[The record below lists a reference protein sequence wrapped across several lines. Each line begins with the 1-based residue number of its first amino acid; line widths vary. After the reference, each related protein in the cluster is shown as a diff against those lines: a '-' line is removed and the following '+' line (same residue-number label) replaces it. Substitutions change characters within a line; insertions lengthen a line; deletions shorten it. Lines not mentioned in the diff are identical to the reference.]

1 MGFFKTMK
9 EDLYSDIRPYNDDEI
24 PAALERIVN
33 DPFFIPAV
41 NFAFPDA
48 DMESIAEVVRTC
60 KTVDQMQQRIMF
72 SIIKRIVEATIDNFT
87 ASGVEHIEKGKGYL
101 YISNHRDIT
110 LDSFLLQYALFS
122 NGLPTTATTLGDNLL
137 RSQFVTDI
145 CRINRA
151 VRVIRKTD
159 DISPR
164 EFLQN
169 SMHLAEYIR
178 WYISQGKSMWIAQR
192 NGRTKDGI
200 DATDQGVLKMVSLS
214 GPSNFVENFSELNI
228 APIAISYQYEPCD
241 IRKAIETTVNLL
253 GGTYRK
259 SEHEDENSILYGIRM
274 PKGDVNITI
283 CEPITHEEL
292 EECGALPKAEAYKR
306 LKEIIDQR
314 IYKNYKLHDTNY
326 IAYDLLH
333 RTKEYAE
340 YYTPA
345 AVKKFKGRMAYA
357 EARFLEYG
365 LDLKTARKVYLG
377 IYAGPVE
384 TKINE

>member
-1 MGFFKTMK
+1 MK

-48 DMESIAEVVRTC
+48 DMERIREVVRTC
-60 KTVDQMQQRIMF
+60 KTVDEMQQRVMI
-72 SIIKRIVEATIDNFT
+72 SIIQRIIEATIDTFT
-87 ASGVEHIEKGKGYL
+87 ATGIERVEKEKGYL

-110 LDSFLLQYALFS
+110 LDSFLLQYALFT

-137 RSQFVTDI
+137 RSQFVIDI

-159 DISPR
+159 EISPR

-214 GPSNFVENFSELNI
+214 GPNDFVENFSELNI

-241 IRKAIETTVNLL
+241 IKKAIETTVQLT

-283 CEPITHEEL
+283 CEPITRQEL

-306 LKEIIDQR
+306 LKEIIDNR

-326 IAYDLLH
+326 IAHDLLH
-333 RTKEYAE
+333 RSKQYADH
-340 YYTPA
+340 YTPA

-377 IYAGPVE
+377 IYAGAVD

>member
-1 MGFFKTMK
+1 MN
-9 EDLYSDIRPYNDDEI
+9 EDSYSDIRPYNDDEI

-33 DPFFIPAV
+33 DPFFVPAV

-48 DMESIAEVVRTC
+48 DMERIREVVRTC
-60 KTVDQMQQRIMF
+60 KTVDQMQERVMF
-72 SIIKRIVEATIDNFT
+72 SIIKRIIEATIDNFT
-87 ASGVEHIEKGKGYL
+87 STGIERVEKDKGYL

-110 LDSFLLQYALFS
+110 LDSLLLQYTLFT
-122 NGLPTTATTLGDNLL
+122 NGLSTTATTLGDNLL
-137 RSQFVTDI
+137 RSQFIIDI

-169 SMHLAEYIR
+169 SQHLAEYIR
-178 WYISQGKSMWIAQR
+178 WYISQGKSMWISQR

-214 GPSNFVENFSELNI
+214 GPSDFIENFSELNI

-241 IRKAIETTVNLL
+241 IKKTIETVVNMT
-253 GGTYRK
+253 GGTYQK
-259 SEHEDENSILYGIRM
+259 GKNEDVNSILYGIRM
-274 PKGDVNITI
+274 PKGDVNISI
-283 CEPITHEEL
+283 CEPITREEL
-292 EECGALPKAEAYKR
+292 EECGKLPKAEAYKF
-306 LKEIIDQR
+306 LKEIIDNR

-326 IAYDLLH
+326 IAHDILH
-333 RTKEYAE
+333 RSKQYAE

-357 EARFLEYG
+357 EARFMEYG

-377 IYAGPVE
+377 IYAGPVD
-384 TKINE
+384 TKIE

>member
-1 MGFFKTMK
+1 MDIMQ
-9 EDLYSDIRPYNDDEI
+9 EDLYSDIRPYNDNEI
-24 PAALERIVN
+24 PAALERIVS
-33 DPFFIPAV
+33 DPAFIPAV

-60 KTVDQMQQRIMF
+60 KTVDQMQERVML
-72 SIIKRIVEATIDNFT
+72 SIIKRIIDATIDNFT
-87 ASGVEHIEKGKGYL
+87 ASGIEAIKKDKGYL

-110 LDSFLLQYALFS
+110 LDSLLLQYTLFTH
-122 NGLPTTATTLGDNLL
+122 GLSTTATTLGDNLL
-137 RSQFVTDI
+137 RSQFIIDI

-159 DISPR
+159 EISPR

-169 SMHLAEYIR
+169 SQHLAEYIR
-178 WYISQGKSMWIAQR
+178 WYISQGKSMWISQR

-214 GPSNFVENFSELNI
+214 GPSDFVENFSELSI

-241 IRKAIETTVNLL
+241 IKKTIETTVNMM
-253 GGTYRK
+253 GGTYQK
-259 SEHEDENSILYGIRM
+259 GKNEDVNSILYGIRM

-283 CEPITHEEL
+283 CEPITREEL
-292 EECGALPKAEAYKR
+292 EECGKLPKAEAYKM
-306 LKEIIDQR
+306 LKDIIDNR

-326 IAYDLLH
+326 IAYDILH
-333 RTKEYAE
+333 RSKQYAE

-357 EARFLEYG
+357 EARFMEYG

-377 IYAGPVE
+377 IYAGPVD
-384 TKINE
+384 TKIWQ

>member
-1 MGFFKTMK
+1 MENIK

-33 DPFFIPAV
+33 DPAFVPAV

-48 DMESIAEVVRTC
+48 DMERISEVVRTC
-60 KTVDQMQQRIMF
+60 TTVEQLQQRVMI
-72 SIIKRIVEATIDNFT
+72 SIIQRIIETTIDNFT
-87 ASGVEHIEKGKGYL
+87 SSGVEHIEKDKGYL

-110 LDSFLLQYALFS
+110 LDSYLLQYTLFKS
-122 NGLPTTATTLGDNLL
+122 GFPTTATTLGDNLL
-137 RSQFVTDI
+137 RSQFIIDI

-159 DISPR
+159 EITPR

-169 SMHLAEYIR
+169 SQHLAEYIR

-200 DATDQGVLKMVSLS
+200 DSTDQGVLKMLSLS
-214 GPSNFVENFSELNI
+214 GEGSFVEKFIDLSLT
-228 APIAISYQYEPCD
+228 PIAISYQYEPCD
-241 IRKAIETTVNLL
+241 IKKAIETTVTLM
-253 GGTYRK
+253 GGTYQK
-259 SEHEDENSILYGIRM
+259 GKNEDVNSILYGIRM
-274 PKGDVNITI
+274 PKGDVDITI
-283 CEPITHEEL
+283 CEPITREEL

-306 LKEIIDQR
+306 LKDIVDQR
-314 IYKNYKLHDTNY
+314 IYKSYKLHDTNY
-326 IAYDLLH
+326 IAHDILH
-333 RTKEYAE
+333 REKRYAE
-340 YYTPA
+340 FYTPA

-365 LDLKTARKVYLG
+365 LDVKTARKVYLG
-377 IYAGPVE
+377 IYANPVD
-384 TKINE
+384 TKL

>member
-1 MGFFKTMK
+1 MENIK

-33 DPFFIPAV
+33 DPAFVPAV

-48 DMESIAEVVRTC
+48 DMERISEVVRTC
-60 KTVDQMQQRIMF
+60 TTVEQLQQRVMI
-72 SIIKRIVEATIDNFT
+72 SIIQRIIETTIDNFT
-87 ASGVEHIEKGKGYL
+87 SSGVEHIEKDKGYL

-110 LDSFLLQYALFS
+110 LDSYLLQYTLFKS
-122 NGLPTTATTLGDNLL
+122 GFPTTATTLGDNLL
-137 RSQFVTDI
+137 RSQFIIDI

-159 DISPR
+159 EITPR

-169 SMHLAEYIR
+169 SQHLAEYIR

-200 DATDQGVLKMVSLS
+200 DATDQGVLKMLSLS
-214 GPSNFVENFSELNI
+214 GEGSFIEKFSDLSLT
-228 APIAISYQYEPCD
+228 PIAISYQYEPCD
-241 IRKAIETTVNLL
+241 IKKAIETTVTLM
-253 GGTYRK
+253 GGTYQK
-259 SEHEDENSILYGIRM
+259 GKNEDVNSILYGIRM
-274 PKGDVNITI
+274 PKGDVDITI
-283 CEPITHEEL
+283 CEPITREEL

-306 LKEIIDQR
+306 LKDIVDQR

-326 IAYDLLH
+326 IAHDILH
-333 RTKEYAE
+333 REKRYAE
-340 YYTPA
+340 FYTPA

-365 LDLKTARKVYLG
+365 LDVKAARKVYLG
-377 IYAGPVE
+377 IYANPVD
-384 TKINE
+384 TKL

>member
-1 MGFFKTMK
+1 MK
-9 EDLYSDIRPYNDDEI
+9 ENYDDIRPYNDEEI

-33 DPFFIPAV
+33 DPFFVPAM

-48 DMESIAEVVRTC
+48 DMERVAEVMRTC
-60 KTVDQMQQRIMF
+60 KTADDMQERIMF
-72 SIIKRIVEATIDNFT
+72 SVIRRIIDSTIDNFT
-87 ASGVEHIEKGKGYL
+87 SSGLENVDRSRGHL

-110 LDSFLLQYALFS
+110 LDSFLLQYTLFS
-122 NGLPTTATTLGDNLL
+122 NGIPTTATTLGDNLL
-137 RSQFVTDI
+137 RNQFIVDI

-159 DISPR
+159 DLSPR
-164 EFLQN
+164 EFLLN
-169 SMHLAEYIR
+169 SQHLAEYIR
-178 WYISQGKSMWIAQR
+178 WYIGQGKSMWIAQR

-214 GPSNFVENFSELNI
+214 GTADFVDSFLELNI

-241 IRKAIETTVNLL
+241 IQKAIEVTVNRL

-259 SEHEDENSILYGIRM
+259 AEGEDVRSILYGIRM
-274 PKGDVNITI
+274 PKGDVNISI
-283 CEPITHEEL
+283 CEPITREEI
-292 EECGALPKAEAYKR
+292 EECGKLPKAEAYKM
-306 LKEIIDQR
+306 LKDIIDRR

-326 IAYDLLH
+326 IAHDILH
-333 RTKEYAE
+333 RSKQYADH
-340 YYTPA
+340 YTPA

-357 EARFLEYG
+357 EARFMEYG

-377 IYAGPVE
+377 IYAGPVD
-384 TKINE
+384 TKIE

>member
-1 MGFFKTMK
+1 MN
-9 EDLYSDIRPYNDDEI
+9 EDSYSDIRPYNDDEI

-33 DPFFIPAV
+33 DPFFVPAV

-48 DMESIAEVVRTC
+48 DMERIREVVRTC
-60 KTVDQMQQRIMF
+60 KTVDQMQERVMF
-72 SIIKRIVEATIDNFT
+72 SIIKRIIEATIDNFT
-87 ASGVEHIEKGKGYL
+87 STGIERVEKDKGYL

-110 LDSFLLQYALFS
+110 LDSLLLQYTLFT
-122 NGLPTTATTLGDNLL
+122 NGLSTTATTLGDNLL
-137 RSQFVTDI
+137 RSQFIIDI

-169 SMHLAEYIR
+169 SQHLAEYIR
-178 WYISQGKSMWIAQR
+178 WYISQGKSMWISQR

-214 GPSNFVENFSELNI
+214 GPSDFIENFSELNI

-241 IRKAIETTVNLL
+241 IKKTIETVVNMT
-253 GGTYRK
+253 GGTYQK
-259 SEHEDENSILYGIRM
+259 GKNEDVNSILYGIRM
-274 PKGDVNITI
+274 PKGDVNISI
-283 CEPITHEEL
+283 CEPITREEL
-292 EECGALPKAEAYKR
+292 EECGKLPKAEAYKL
-306 LKEIIDQR
+306 LKEIIDNR

-326 IAYDLLH
+326 IAHDILH
-333 RTKEYAE
+333 RSKQYAE

-357 EARFLEYG
+357 EARFMEYG

-377 IYAGPVE
+377 IYAGPVD
-384 TKINE
+384 TKIE

>member
-1 MGFFKTMK
+1 MENIK

-33 DPFFIPAV
+33 DPAFVPAV

-48 DMESIAEVVRTC
+48 DMERIREVVRTC
-60 KTVDQMQQRIMF
+60 TTVEQLQQRVMI
-72 SIIKRIVEATIDNFT
+72 SIIQRIIETTIDNFT
-87 ASGVEHIEKGKGYL
+87 SSGVEHIEKDKGYL

-110 LDSFLLQYALFS
+110 LDSYLLQYTLFKS
-122 NGLPTTATTLGDNLL
+122 GFPTTATTLGDNLL
-137 RSQFVTDI
+137 RSQFIIDI

-159 DISPR
+159 EITPR

-169 SMHLAEYIR
+169 SQHLAEYIR

-200 DATDQGVLKMVSLS
+200 DSTDQGVLKMLSLS
-214 GPSNFVENFSELNI
+214 GEGSFVEKFSDLSLT
-228 APIAISYQYEPCD
+228 PIAISYQYEPCD
-241 IRKAIETTVNLL
+241 IKKAIETTVTLM
-253 GGTYRK
+253 GGTYQK
-259 SEHEDENSILYGIRM
+259 GKNEDVNSILYGIRM
-274 PKGDVNITI
+274 PKGDVDITI
-283 CEPITHEEL
+283 CEPITREEL

-306 LKEIIDQR
+306 LKDIVDQR

-326 IAYDLLH
+326 IAHDILH
-333 RTKEYAE
+333 REKRYAE
-340 YYTPA
+340 FYTPA

-365 LDLKTARKVYLG
+365 LDVKATRKVYLG
-377 IYAGPVE
+377 IYANPVD
-384 TKINE
+384 TKL

>member
-1 MGFFKTMK
+1 MK

-33 DPFFIPAV
+33 DPAFVPAV

-48 DMESIAEVVRTC
+48 DMERIAEVVRTC
-60 KTVDQMQQRIMF
+60 KTVDQMQERVML
-72 SIIKRIVEATIDNFT
+72 SIIKRIIDATIENFT
-87 ASGVEHIEKGKGYL
+87 SSGIEHIDKNKGYL

-110 LDSFLLQYALFS
+110 LDSLLLQYTLFTH
-122 NGLPTTATTLGDNLL
+122 GLSTTATTLGDNLL
-137 RSQFVTDI
+137 RSQFVIDI

-159 DISPR
+159 EISPR

-169 SMHLAEYIR
+169 SQHLAEYIR
-178 WYISQGKSMWIAQR
+178 WYLSQNKSMWISQR

-200 DATDQGVLKMVSLS
+200 DATDQGVLKMLSLS
-214 GPSNFVENFSELNI
+214 GPSDFVENFSEINI
-228 APIAISYQYEPCD
+228 APIAISYQYESCD
-241 IRKAIETTVNLL
+241 IKKAIETTVNMM
-253 GGTYRK
+253 GGTYQK
-259 SEHEDENSILYGIRM
+259 GKNEDMNSILYGIRM

-292 EECGALPKAEAYKR
+292 KACGELPKAEAYKM
-306 LKEIIDQR
+306 LKEIIDNR

-326 IAYDLLH
+326 IAHDILH
-333 RTKEYAE
+333 RSKQYAD

-377 IYAGPVE
+377 IYANPVD
-384 TKINE
+384 TKI

>member
-1 MGFFKTMK
+1 MK

-33 DPFFIPAV
+33 DPFFVPAV

-48 DMESIAEVVRTC
+48 DMERIAEVVRTC
-60 KTVDQMQQRIMF
+60 KTVDQMQERVMF
-72 SIIKRIVEATIDNFT
+72 SIIQRIIDATIDNFT
-87 ASGVEHIEKGKGYL
+87 SSGVEHIEKGKGYL
-101 YISNHRDIT
+101 YISNHRDIA

-122 NGLPTTATTLGDNLL
+122 HGLPTTATTLGDNLL
-137 RSQFVTDI
+137 RNQFVTDI

-159 DISPR
+159 EISPR

-214 GPSNFVENFSELNI
+214 GPSNFVENFSELSI

-283 CEPITHEEL
+283 CEPITREEL

-333 RTKEYAE
+333 RTKEYTE
-340 YYTPA
+340 HYTPA

-384 TKINE
+384 TKI

>member
-1 MGFFKTMK
+1 MAQIEIMQ

-48 DMESIAEVVRTC
+48 DMERIRDVVRTC
-60 KTVDQMQQRIMF
+60 KTVEQMQERVMF
-72 SIIKRIVEATIDNFT
+72 SIIRRIIEATIDNFT
-87 ASGVEHIEKGKGYL
+87 FSGVENIEKGKGYL
-101 YISNHRDIT
+101 FISNHRDIA
-110 LDSFLLQYALFS
+110 LDSFLLQYTLYS
-122 NGLPTTATTLGDNLL
+122 NNLPTTATTLGDNLL
-137 RSQFVTDI
+137 RSQFVIDI

-169 SMHLAEYIR
+169 SQHLAEYIR
-178 WYISQGKSMWIAQR
+178 WYISQGKSMWISQR

-200 DATDQGVLKMVSLS
+200 DATDQGVLKMVGLS
-214 GPSNFVENFSELNI
+214 GPSDFVENFSGLNI
-228 APIAISYQYEPCD
+228 VPMAISYQYEPCD
-241 IRKAIETTVNLL
+241 VRKAIETTVNLL
-253 GGTYRK
+253 GGTYQK
-259 SEHEDENSILYGIRM
+259 GHNEDLNSILYGIRM

-283 CEPITHEEL
+283 CEPITREEL
-292 EECGALPKAEAYKR
+292 EECGKLPKAEAYKM
-306 LKEIIDQR
+306 LKDIIDRR
-314 IYKNYKLHDTNY
+314 IYKHYKLHETNY

-333 RTKEYAE
+333 HTKKYAD

-345 AVKKFKGRMAYA
+345 SVKKFKGRMAYA

-365 LDLKTARKVYLG
+365 VDLKAARKVYLG

-384 TKINE
+384 TKVQ

>member
-1 MGFFKTMK
+1 MEIMQ
-9 EDLYSDIRPYNDDEI
+9 EDLYSDIRPYNDNEI
-24 PAALERIVN
+24 PAALERIVS
-33 DPFFIPAV
+33 DPAFIPAV

-60 KTVDQMQQRIMF
+60 KTVDQMQERVML
-72 SIIKRIVEATIDNFT
+72 SIIKRIIDATIDNFT
-87 ASGVEHIEKGKGYL
+87 ASGIEAIKKDKGYL

-110 LDSFLLQYALFS
+110 LDSLLLQYTLFTH
-122 NGLPTTATTLGDNLL
+122 GLSTTATTLGDNLL
-137 RSQFVTDI
+137 RSQFIIDI

-159 DISPR
+159 EISPR

-169 SMHLAEYIR
+169 SQHLAEYIR
-178 WYISQGKSMWIAQR
+178 WYISQGKSMWISQR
-192 NGRTKDGI
+192 NGRSKDGI

-214 GPSNFVENFSELNI
+214 GPSDFVENFSELSI

-241 IRKAIETTVNLL
+241 IKKTIETTVNMM
-253 GGTYRK
+253 GGTYQK
-259 SEHEDENSILYGIRM
+259 GKNEDVNSILYGIRM

-283 CEPITHEEL
+283 CEPITREEL
-292 EECGALPKAEAYKR
+292 EECGKLPKAKAYKM
-306 LKEIIDQR
+306 LKDIIDNR

-326 IAYDLLH
+326 IAYDILH
-333 RTKEYAE
+333 RSKQYAE

-357 EARFLEYG
+357 EARFMEYG

-377 IYAGPVE
+377 IYAGPVD
-384 TKINE
+384 TKI

>member
-1 MGFFKTMK
+1 MN
-9 EDLYSDIRPYNDDEI
+9 EDSYSDIRPYNDDEI

-33 DPFFIPAV
+33 DPFFVPAV

-48 DMESIAEVVRTC
+48 DMERIREVVRTC
-60 KTVDQMQQRIMF
+60 KTVDQMQERVMF
-72 SIIKRIVEATIDNFT
+72 SIIKRIIEATIDNFT
-87 ASGVEHIEKGKGYL
+87 STGIERVEKDKGYL

-110 LDSFLLQYALFS
+110 LDSLLLQYTLFT
-122 NGLPTTATTLGDNLL
+122 NGLSTTATTLGDNLL
-137 RSQFVTDI
+137 RSQFIIDI

-169 SMHLAEYIR
+169 SQHLAEYIR
-178 WYISQGKSMWIAQR
+178 WYISQGKSMWISQR

-214 GPSNFVENFSELNI
+214 GPSDFIENFSELNI

-241 IRKAIETTVNLL
+241 IKKTIETVVNMT
-253 GGTYRK
+253 GGTYQK
-259 SEHEDENSILYGIRM
+259 GKNEDVNSILYGIRM
-274 PKGDVNITI
+274 PKGDVNISI
-283 CEPITHEEL
+283 CEPITREEL
-292 EECGALPKAEAYKR
+292 EECGKLPKAEAYKL
-306 LKEIIDQR
+306 LKEIIDNR

-326 IAYDLLH
+326 IAHDILH
-333 RTKEYAE
+333 RSKQYAD

-357 EARFLEYG
+357 EARFMEYG

-377 IYAGPVE
+377 IYAGPVD
-384 TKINE
+384 TKIE

>member
-1 MGFFKTMK
+1 MK
-9 EDLYSDIRPYNDDEI
+9 EDLYGDIRPYNDDEI

-33 DPFFIPAV
+33 DPFFVPAV

-48 DMESIAEVVRTC
+48 DMERIREVVRTC
-60 KTVDQMQQRIMF
+60 KTVDEMQQRVMI
-72 SIIKRIVEATIDNFT
+72 SIIQRIIEATIDNFT
-87 ASGVEHIEKGKGYL
+87 ATGVENVEKNKGYL

-110 LDSFLLQYALFS
+110 LDSFLLQYALFT

-137 RSQFVTDI
+137 RSQFVIDI

-159 DISPR
+159 EISPR

-200 DATDQGVLKMVSLS
+200 DATDQGVLKMVGLS
-214 GPSNFVENFSELNI
+214 GSSDFVENFSELNI

-241 IRKAIETTVNLL
+241 IRKAIETTVHLT

-259 SEHEDENSILYGIRM
+259 GEHEDENSILYGIRM

-283 CEPITHEEL
+283 CEPITREEL
-292 EECGALPKAEAYKR
+292 EECGALPKAEAYRR
-306 LKEIIDQR
+306 LKEIIDNR

-326 IAYDLLH
+326 IAHDLLH
-333 RTKEYAE
+333 HSKQHAE
-340 YYTPA
+340 HYTPA

-365 LDLKTARKVYLG
+365 LDLRTARKVYLQ
-377 IYAGPVE
+377 IYAGPVD
-384 TKINE
+384 TKIFE

>member
-1 MGFFKTMK
+1 MN
-9 EDLYSDIRPYNDDEI
+9 EDSYSDIRPYNDDEI

-33 DPFFIPAV
+33 DPFFVPAV

-48 DMESIAEVVRTC
+48 DMERIREVVRTC
-60 KTVDQMQQRIMF
+60 KTVDQMQERVMF
-72 SIIKRIVEATIDNFT
+72 SIIKRIIEATIDNFT
-87 ASGVEHIEKGKGYL
+87 STGIERVEKDKGYL

-110 LDSFLLQYALFS
+110 LDSLLLQYTLFT
-122 NGLPTTATTLGDNLL
+122 NGLSTTATTLGDNLL
-137 RSQFVTDI
+137 RSQFIIDI

-169 SMHLAEYIR
+169 SQHLAEYIR
-178 WYISQGKSMWIAQR
+178 WYISQGKSMWISQR

-214 GPSNFVENFSELNI
+214 GPSDFIENFSELNI

-241 IRKAIETTVNLL
+241 IKKTIETVVNMT
-253 GGTYRK
+253 GGTYQK
-259 SEHEDENSILYGIRM
+259 GKNEDVNSILYGIRM
-274 PKGDVNITI
+274 PKGDVNISI
-283 CEPITHEEL
+283 CEPITREEL
-292 EECGALPKAEAYKR
+292 EECGKLPKAEAYKL
-306 LKEIIDQR
+306 LKEIIDNR

-326 IAYDLLH
+326 IAHDILH
-333 RTKEYAE
+333 RSKQYAE

-345 AVKKFKGRMAYA
+345 AMKKFKGRMAYA
-357 EARFLEYG
+357 EARFMEYG

-377 IYAGPVE
+377 IYAGPVD
-384 TKINE
+384 TKI

>member
-1 MGFFKTMK
+1 M
-9 EDLYSDIRPYNDDEI
+9 I
-24 PAALERIVN
+24 
-33 DPFFIPAV
+33 
-41 NFAFPDA
+41 
-48 DMESIAEVVRTC
+48 
-60 KTVDQMQQRIMF
+60 
-72 SIIKRIVEATIDNFT
+72 SIIKRIIDATIDNFT
-87 ASGVEHIEKGKGYL
+87 SAGVDNVVKGKGYL

-110 LDSFLLQYALFS
+110 LDSFLLQYLLFT

-137 RSQFVTDI
+137 RSQFVIDI

-159 DISPR
+159 EISPR

-200 DATDQGVLKMVSLS
+200 DATDQGVLKMVGLS
-214 GPSNFVENFSELNI
+214 GSSDFVENFSELNI

-241 IRKAIETTVNLL
+241 IRKTIETTVTLL
-253 GGTYRK
+253 GGTYK
-259 SEHEDENSILYGIRM
+259 KGAHEDENSILYGIRM

-283 CEPITHEEL
+283 CEPITREEL
-292 EECGALPKAEAYKR
+292 EECGALPKAEAYRR
-306 LKEIIDQR
+306 LKEIIDNR

-326 IAYDLLH
+326 IAHDILH
-333 RTKEYAE
+333 RSKQYADH
-340 YYTPA
+340 YTPA

-357 EARFLEYG
+357 EARFMEYG
-365 LDLKTARKVYLG
+365 IDLKTARKVYLG
-377 IYAGPVE
+377 IYAGPVD
-384 TKINE
+384 TKIW

>member
-1 MGFFKTMK
+1 MEIMQ
-9 EDLYSDIRPYNDDEI
+9 EDLYSDIRPYNDNEI
-24 PAALERIVN
+24 PAALERIVS
-33 DPFFIPAV
+33 DPAFIPAV

-60 KTVDQMQQRIMF
+60 KTVDQMQERVML
-72 SIIKRIVEATIDNFT
+72 SIIKRIIDATIDNFT
-87 ASGVEHIEKGKGYL
+87 ASGIEAIKKDKGYL

-110 LDSFLLQYALFS
+110 LDSLLLQYTLFTH
-122 NGLPTTATTLGDNLL
+122 GLSTTATTLGDNLL
-137 RSQFVTDI
+137 RSQFIIDI

-159 DISPR
+159 EISPR

-169 SMHLAEYIR
+169 SQHLAEYIR
-178 WYISQGKSMWIAQR
+178 WYISQGKSMWISQR

-214 GPSNFVENFSELNI
+214 GPSDFVENFSELSI

-241 IRKAIETTVNLL
+241 IKKTIETTVNMM
-253 GGTYRK
+253 GGTYQK
-259 SEHEDENSILYGIRM
+259 GKNEDVNSILYGIRM

-283 CEPITHEEL
+283 CEPITREEL
-292 EECGALPKAEAYKR
+292 EECGKLPKAKAYKM
-306 LKEIIDQR
+306 LKDIIDNR

-326 IAYDLLH
+326 IAYDILH
-333 RTKEYAE
+333 RSKQYAE

-357 EARFLEYG
+357 EARFMEYG

-377 IYAGPVE
+377 IYAGPVD
-384 TKINE
+384 TKI

>member
-1 MGFFKTMK
+1 MNTMQG
-9 EDLYSDIRPYNDDEI
+9 DLYSDIRPYNDDEI

-33 DPFFIPAV
+33 DPFFVPAV
-41 NFAFPDA
+41 NFAFPEA
-48 DMESIAEVVRTC
+48 DMERIAEVVRTC
-60 KTVDQMQQRIMF
+60 KTVDQMQERVML
-72 SIIKRIVEATIDNFT
+72 SIIKRIIDATIDNFT
-87 ASGVEHIEKGKGYL
+87 SSGIEGIEKDKGYL

-110 LDSFLLQYALFS
+110 LDSLLLQYTLFTH
-122 NGLPTTATTLGDNLL
+122 GLSTTATTLGDNLL
-137 RSQFVTDI
+137 RSQFIIDI

-169 SMHLAEYIR
+169 SQHLAEYIR
-178 WYISQGKSMWIAQR
+178 WYISQGKSMWISQR

-214 GPSNFVENFSELNI
+214 GPSDFVENFSELSI

-241 IRKAIETTVNLL
+241 IKKAIETTVNMM
-253 GGTYRK
+253 GGSYQK
-259 SEHEDENSILYGIRM
+259 GKNEDVNSILYGIRM

-283 CEPITHEEL
+283 CEPITREEL
-292 EECGALPKAEAYKR
+292 EECGKLPKAEAYKM
-306 LKEIIDQR
+306 LKEIIDNR

-326 IAYDLLH
+326 IAHDILH
-333 RTKEYAE
+333 RSKQYSEH
-340 YYTPA
+340 YTPA

-357 EARFLEYG
+357 EARFMEYG
-365 LDLKTARKVYLG
+365 LDIKTARKVYLG
-377 IYAGPVE
+377 IYAGPVD
-384 TKINE
+384 TKI

>member
-1 MGFFKTMK
+1 MT
-9 EDLYSDIRPYNDDEI
+9 EDLYGDIRPYNDDEI

-33 DPFFIPAV
+33 DPAFIPAV

-48 DMESIAEVVRTC
+48 DMERIREVVRTC
-60 KTVDQMQQRIMF
+60 TTVEQMQERVMI
-72 SIIKRIVEATIDNFT
+72 SIIKRIIESTCDDFT
-87 ASGVEHIEKGKGYL
+87 PTGIENIEKGKGYL

-110 LDSFLLQYALFS
+110 LDSFFLQYTLFQ
-122 NGLPTTATTLGDNLL
+122 NGMPTTATTLGDNLL
-137 RSQFVTDI
+137 RSQFIIDI

-159 DISPR
+159 EISPR

-169 SMHLAEYIR
+169 SKHLAEYIR
-178 WYISQGKSMWIAQR
+178 WYISQGKSMWISQR

-214 GPSNFVENFSELNI
+214 GPNDFVENFSELSI

-241 IRKAIETTVNLL
+241 ISKAIETTVNLM
-253 GGTYRK
+253 GGTYQK
-259 SEHEDENSILYGIRM
+259 GKHEDVNSILYGIRM
-274 PKGDVNITI
+274 PKGNVNITF
-283 CEPITHEEL
+283 CEPITREEL
-292 EECGALPKAEAYKR
+292 EECAQHPKAEAYKM
-306 LKEIIDQR
+306 LKEIIDKR

-326 IAYDLLH
+326 IAHDILH
-333 RTKEYAE
+333 RSKQYAE
-340 YYTPA
+340 HYTPA

-377 IYAGPVE
+377 IYAGPVD
-384 TKINE
+384 TKL

>member
-1 MGFFKTMK
+1 MK

-33 DPFFIPAV
+33 DPFFVPAV

-48 DMESIAEVVRTC
+48 DMERIAEVVRTC
-60 KTVDQMQQRIMF
+60 KTVDQLQERVMISIIQRI
-72 SIIKRIVEATIDNFT
+72 IEATIDNFT
-87 ASGVEHIEKGKGYL
+87 SSGVENIEKGKGYL
-101 YISNHRDIT
+101 YISNHRDIS
-110 LDSFLLQYALFS
+110 LDSFLLQYVLFT

-137 RSQFVTDI
+137 RNQFVTDI

-151 VRVIRKTD
+151 VRVIRKTG

-164 EFLQN
+164 EFLSN
-169 SMHLAEYIR
+169 SVHLAEYIR
-178 WYISQGKSMWIAQR
+178 WYISKGKSMWIAQR

-214 GPSNFVENFSELNI
+214 GPNDFVENFSELSI

-241 IRKAIETTVNLL
+241 IRKAIETTVTML
-253 GGTYRK
+253 GGTYQK
-259 SEHEDENSILYGIRM
+259 GNHEDENSILYGIRM

-283 CEPITHEEL
+283 CEPITREEL

-326 IAYDLLH
+326 IAHDLLH
-333 RTKEYAE
+333 RSKQYSEH
-340 YYTPA
+340 YTPA

-384 TKINE
+384 TKI

>member
-1 MGFFKTMK
+1 MK

-33 DPFFIPAV
+33 DPAFAPAV
-41 NFAFPDA
+41 NFAFPEA
-48 DMESIAEVVRTC
+48 DMERIAEVVRTC
-60 KTVDQMQQRIMF
+60 KTVDQMQERVML
-72 SIIKRIVEATIDNFT
+72 SIIKRIIDATIDNFT
-87 ASGVEHIEKGKGYL
+87 SSGIDQIDKEKGYL

-110 LDSFLLQYALFS
+110 LDSLLLQYALFTH
-122 NGLPTTATTLGDNLL
+122 GYATTATTLGDNLL
-137 RSQFVTDI
+137 RSQFIIDI

-169 SMHLAEYIR
+169 SQHLAEYIR
-178 WYISQGKSMWIAQR
+178 WYISQGKSMWISQR

-200 DATDQGVLKMVSLS
+200 DATDQGVLKMLSLS
-214 GPSNFVENFSELNI
+214 GPSDFIENFSEFGI

-241 IRKAIETTVNLL
+241 IKKAIETTVNLM
-253 GGTYRK
+253 GGTYQK
-259 SEHEDENSILYGIRM
+259 GKNEDVNSILYGIRM
-274 PKGDVNITI
+274 PKGDVNISI
-283 CEPITHEEL
+283 CKPITREEL
-292 EECGALPKAEAYKR
+292 EECGKLPKAEAYKL
-306 LKEIIDQR
+306 LKDIIDRR

-326 IAYDLLH
+326 IAHDILH
-333 RTKEYAE
+333 RSKQYAE
-340 YYTPA
+340 FYTPA

-357 EARFLEYG
+357 EARFMEYG

-377 IYAGPVE
+377 IYAGPVD
-384 TKINE
+384 TKIE

>member
-1 MGFFKTMK
+1 MENIK

-33 DPFFIPAV
+33 DPAFVPAV

-48 DMESIAEVVRTC
+48 DMERISEVVRTC
-60 KTVDQMQQRIMF
+60 TTVEQLQQRVMI
-72 SIIKRIVEATIDNFT
+72 SIIQRIIETTIDNFT
-87 ASGVEHIEKGKGYL
+87 SSGVEHIEKDKGYL

-110 LDSFLLQYALFS
+110 LDSYLLQYTLFKS
-122 NGLPTTATTLGDNLL
+122 GFPTTATTLGDNLL
-137 RSQFVTDI
+137 RSQFIIDI

-159 DISPR
+159 EITPR

-169 SMHLAEYIR
+169 SQHLAEYIR

-200 DATDQGVLKMVSLS
+200 DSTDQGVLKMLSLS
-214 GPSNFVENFSELNI
+214 GEGSFVEKFSDLSLT
-228 APIAISYQYEPCD
+228 PIAISYQYEPCD
-241 IRKAIETTVNLL
+241 IKKAIETTVTLM
-253 GGTYRK
+253 GGTYQK
-259 SEHEDENSILYGIRM
+259 GKNEDVNSILYGIRM
-274 PKGDVNITI
+274 PKGDVDITI
-283 CEPITHEEL
+283 CEPITREEL

-306 LKEIIDQR
+306 LKDIVDQR

-326 IAYDLLH
+326 IAHDILH
-333 RTKEYAE
+333 REKRYAE
-340 YYTPA
+340 FYTPA

-365 LDLKTARKVYLG
+365 LDVKAARKVYLG
-377 IYAGPVE
+377 IYANPVD
-384 TKINE
+384 TKL

>member
-1 MGFFKTMK
+1 MN
-9 EDLYSDIRPYNDDEI
+9 EDSYSDIRPYNDDEI

-33 DPFFIPAV
+33 DPFFVPAV

-48 DMESIAEVVRTC
+48 DMERIREVVRTC
-60 KTVDQMQQRIMF
+60 KTVDQMQERVMF
-72 SIIKRIVEATIDNFT
+72 SIIKRIIEATIDNFT
-87 ASGVEHIEKGKGYL
+87 STGIERVEKDKGYL

-110 LDSFLLQYALFS
+110 LDSLLLQYTLFT
-122 NGLPTTATTLGDNLL
+122 NGLSTTATTLGDNLL
-137 RSQFVTDI
+137 RSQFIIDI

-169 SMHLAEYIR
+169 SQHLAEYIR
-178 WYISQGKSMWIAQR
+178 WYISQGKSMWISQR

-214 GPSNFVENFSELNI
+214 GPSDFIENFSELNI

-241 IRKAIETTVNLL
+241 IKKTIETVVNMT
-253 GGTYRK
+253 GGTYQK
-259 SEHEDENSILYGIRM
+259 GKNEDVNSILYGIRM
-274 PKGDVNITI
+274 PKGDVNISI
-283 CEPITHEEL
+283 CEPITREEL
-292 EECGALPKAEAYKR
+292 EECGKLPKAEAYKL
-306 LKEIIDQR
+306 LKEIIDNR

-326 IAYDLLH
+326 IAHDILY
-333 RTKEYAE
+333 RSKQYAE
-340 YYTPA
+340 HYTPA

-357 EARFLEYG
+357 EARFMEYG

-377 IYAGPVE
+377 IYAGPVD
-384 TKINE
+384 TKIE